1 MKSTG
6 IIREID
12 KLGRIVIPK
21 EIRALNKINPGD
33 GLEICVEDDMIILK
47 KPKKGCIFCHREDF
61 LGEYKGKPVCAICIS
76 DIKKNIV
83 NEQ

>member
-33 GLEICVEDDMIILK
+33 GLEIFVDDDMIILR
-47 KPKKGCIFCHREDF
+47 KPKKNCIFCHREDF
-61 LGEYKGKPVCAICIS
+61 LGEYKGKTVCAICIG
-76 DIKKNIV
+76 DIKKSNIT
-83 NEQ
+83 E

>member
-21 EIRALNKINPGD
+21 EIRAINKISAGD
-33 GLEICVEDDMIILK
+33 GLEIFVDEDMIILR
-47 KPKKGCIFCHREDF
+47 KPQKNCIFCHREDF
-61 LGEYKGKPVCAICIS
+61 LGEYKGKPICAICIS
-76 DIKKNIV
+76 DIKKN
-83 NEQ
+83 EFEE